1 MPTTFPSNLK
11 ELVCRGWS
19 EKAKERPP
27 IQEFKSAL
35 MTMLP
40 GGEAESFNSQTLPET
55 NKQEE
60 RELTTANASTLR
72 HISAKTNPE
81 LFWQISQDSIKK
93 EIPELNKMY
102 LNASEEKVDKEM
114 DNLSETTAA
123 GKTSDH

>member
-1 MPTTFPSNLK
+1 MPTFPSNLK

-19 EKAKERPP
+19 KKAKERPP

-40 GGEAESFNSQTLPET
+40 GGETESFNSQTLPET
-55 NKQEE
+55 KKQEE
-60 RELTTANASTLR
+60 RELTTVNVSTLGQ
-72 HISAKTNPE
+72 ISAKTNPE

-102 LNASEEKVDKEM
+102 LNACYDRRKILRDYNISSLCYY
-114 DNLSETTAA
+114 N
-123 GKTSDH
+123 

>member
-35 MTMLP
+35 NAMLP
-40 GGEAESFNSQTLPET
+40 GGETESFNSQTLPET
-55 NKQEE
+55 NKQAE
-60 RELTTANASTLR
+60 RELTTVNASTLSQ
-72 HISAKTNPE
+72 ISAKTNPE
-81 LFWQISQDSIKK
+81 LFWHISQDSIPVPK

-102 LNASEEKVDKEM
+102 LNASEEKVEKEM
-114 DNLSETTAA
+114 ENTTA